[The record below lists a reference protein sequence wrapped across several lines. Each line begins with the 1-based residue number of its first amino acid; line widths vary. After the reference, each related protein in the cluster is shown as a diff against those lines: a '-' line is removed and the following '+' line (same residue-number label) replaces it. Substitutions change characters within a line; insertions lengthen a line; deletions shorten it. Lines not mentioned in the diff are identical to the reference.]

1 MVFRL
6 SKSLQPLC
14 VPRAELFTS
23 ELCDMNI
30 NIVLLWWTLL
40 EYTGH
45 CVCVYV
51 WLCRCNVSCRH
62 SCASADKWHWGLNAA
77 WILSRNVC
85 VCVCVCQLLCVKD
98 RKEGKE
104 SEKNKATSPTWV
116 SISCSCR
123 RSSLLSEPSVLC
135 SNTREKCSMHLI
147 DSFSCRVRI
156 TSWKNNRKTHNNRF

>member
-85 VCVCVCQLLCVKD
+85 VCVCLPVVVCERQKRRQRKWKEQGNISDLSKHLLFVQEKQFTLRAFGPLFQHQGEVLDAFDWQLLLQGQD
-98 RKEGKE
+98 NFLKE
-104 SEKNKATSPTWV
+104 
-116 SISCSCR
+116 
-123 RSSLLSEPSVLC
+123 
-135 SNTREKCSMHLI
+135 
-147 DSFSCRVRI
+147 
-156 TSWKNNRKTHNNRF
+156 